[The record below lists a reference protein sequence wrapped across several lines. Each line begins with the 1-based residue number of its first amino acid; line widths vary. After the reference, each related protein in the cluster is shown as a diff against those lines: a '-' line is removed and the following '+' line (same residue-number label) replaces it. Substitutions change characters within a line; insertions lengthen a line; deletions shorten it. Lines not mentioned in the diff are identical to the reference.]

1 MEINI
6 KLEIGRLFDKEA
18 FDEKIRLLH
27 QVVSLLE
34 MERENVK
41 SRKAQWEG
49 EMKEIHDFKK
59 KESVGLKTKEK
70 AKATQ
75 EKKKGKAKKESEECP
90 PPSLLGIE
98 EDLRLD
104 EEELSW
110 KE

>member
-18 FDEKIRLLH
+18 FDDKIRLLH
-27 QVVSLLE
+27 QVISLLE
-34 MERENVK
+34 IERDQVS
-41 SRKAQWEG
+41 SRKTQWDS

-59 KESVGLKTKEK
+59 KESVLKKKESLKEK
-70 AKATQ
+70 KV
-75 EKKKGKAKKESEECP
+75 KGKAKKDS
-90 PPSLLGIE
+90 SDVNVFVSSIGIE
-98 EDLRLD
+98 EDLAHD